1 MVNTEIGIKNKKL
14 AFYTSKTRGQFD
26 GSNSIYKD
34 SLLSMGV
41 EDLNIKK
48 EIVNVISL
56 DSFVYK
62 NKLKTNYIKKD
73 IEGSEY
79 DSYLGMKKQ
88 LKNIVLC

>member
-1 MVNTEIGIKNKKL
+1 M
-14 AFYTSKTRGQFD
+14 
-26 GSNSIYKD
+26 
-34 SLLSMGV
+34 

-62 NKLKTNYIKKD
+62 NKLKPNFIKMD

-79 DSYLGMKKQ
+79 DAFLGMKKTIKKYSP
-88 LKNIVLC
+88 LLIFEFNSFI